1 VDHCE
6 TILLGSQRRSWVD
19 DVPGEIVSG
28 LTDLSEVD
36 LDGLTALDSPVLA
49 SALQRIR
56 DEAEHPEEAVAGFQS
71 SL

>member
-1 VDHCE
+1 M
-6 TILLGSQRRSWVD
+6 D

-56 DEAEHPEEAVAGFQS
+56 DEVENPEEAVAGFQS

>member
-1 VDHCE
+1 M
-6 TILLGSQRRSWVD
+6 D